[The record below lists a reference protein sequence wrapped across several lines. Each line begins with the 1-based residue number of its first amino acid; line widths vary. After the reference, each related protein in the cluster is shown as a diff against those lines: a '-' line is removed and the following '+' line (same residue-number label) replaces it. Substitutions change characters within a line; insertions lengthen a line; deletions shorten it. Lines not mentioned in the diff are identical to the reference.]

1 MAETAT
7 PQPRPKRKKQPAR
20 RSSRRFSIVM
30 VLAIVFVAFA
40 IIAAV
45 FTGIAIYNPRAADLI
60 FGVEPT
66 PTLFVLNPTATED
79 RRSTIPPTWTA
90 TITGLPPDTP
100 TPSATAT
107 ITRTPTATM
116 TRVPTLTFTPINTLP
131 AGWQEFPIRDA
142 KLAIQFP
149 STWTSITFLGRDP
162 ESTLHDITQDDA
174 VLADSLV
181 DGIGLAVLDNL
192 IMIAF
197 DTATSGDPYVNNLS
211 IAYATPADGATID
224 AIRDTHLALYES
236 SEFYEVL
243 ATDSTTI
250 DGKPAHRIR
259 YSTEYD
265 GAGGTTT
272 VYHLEVISHQRLSR
286 EPLLVITVTTSEER
300 RNIYEALIDRIVATI
315 RFTR

>member
-1 MAETAT
+1 MAETST
-7 PQPRPKRKKQPAR
+7 PSPRPQRKKQPTR
-20 RSSRRFSIVM
+20 RSSRQFSAVM
-30 VLAIVFVAFA
+30 LLAIVLVSFA

-45 FTGIAIYNPRAADLI
+45 FTGVAIYNPRAADLI
-60 FGVEPT
+60 FGTRPT

-90 TITGLPPDTP
+90 TVTGLPGDTP

-116 TRVPTLTFTPINTLP
+116 TRIPTLTFTPINTLP
-131 AGWQEFPIRDA
+131 AGWEEFPIRDA
-142 KLAIQFP
+142 RLAIQFP
-149 STWTSITFLGRDP
+149 STWTSIIFLGRDP
-162 ESTLHDITQDDA
+162 ATTLQDITQDDP
-174 VLADSLV
+174 VLADSLR
-181 DGIGLAVLDNL
+181 DGLGLAVLDNL

-197 DTATSGDPYVNNLS
+197 DTATLGDPYVNNLS
-211 IAYATPADGATID
+211 IAYASTADGTTID
-224 AIRDTHLALYES
+224 EIRDTHLALYEG

-259 YSTEYD
+259 YSTKYT

-272 VYHLEVISHQRLSR
+272 LYHLEVISQQRLTR
-286 EPLLVITVTTSEER
+286 DPLLVLTVTTSEER